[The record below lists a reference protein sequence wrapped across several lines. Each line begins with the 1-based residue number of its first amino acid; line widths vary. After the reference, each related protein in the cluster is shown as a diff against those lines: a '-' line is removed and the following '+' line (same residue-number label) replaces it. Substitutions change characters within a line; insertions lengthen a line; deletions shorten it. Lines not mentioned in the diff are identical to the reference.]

1 MIDPQRMACS
11 QLLPFNPILH
21 ESRALKEIYYAQ
33 LSSYIKSAGWGKRK
47 WIKSELKLYH
57 EILQAAEQQTWQDIH
72 NIDYRWALLIDIAAI
87 LGYDS
92 DLLLSSG
99 MNHILSLMEKDLSM
113 EQKEFARFLVGAMAG
128 REDCWQRAAQSP
140 FLEEIEEYI
149 KLARKNLLF
158 MRNTPYQILVTATM
172 SAGKSTF
179 INSLIGK
186 NINLAQNLACTSKIH
201 SIISKLYE
209 DNLIYEDD
217 YHLNLNA
224 DAESLMQDNEKN
236 KTSHIAVASHYAG
249 ALGGIRLVIH
259 DSPGINSSVNVEH
272 RKVTERMIR
281 TGAYNLLIY
290 IINVT
295 QKGINDDATY
305 LDFIKEYHGKRNILF
320 LANKID
326 CINPDEED
334 VHEQLLSVKKYLENH
349 GFHDPMLAPFSSGA
363 ATLVQKKYR
372 DGKLNHYSQWQL
384 ENLIYKFK
392 VFDLSSYYQK
402 AFPYIDIP
410 DASEDDEQL
419 LKTCGL
425 RYVEKLILNLYL
437 GVI

>member
-1 MIDPQRMACS
+1 MVDPQRMACS

-33 LSSYIKSAGWGKRK
+33 LSLYIKSAGWGKRK
-47 WIKSELKLYH
+47 WIKSELKLYY
-57 EILQAAEQQTWQDIH
+57 EILQSAENQADQDIQ
-72 NIDYRWALLIDIAAI
+72 NVDYRWALLIDIAAI

-92 DLLLSSG
+92 DLLLSTG
-99 MNHILSLMEKDLSM
+99 MNRILSMIEKDLSA

-128 REDCWQRAAQSP
+128 REDCWLRVTQSP
-140 FLEEIEEYI
+140 FLEEIEEYVR
-149 KLARKNLLF
+149 LARKNLLF
-158 MRNTPYQILVTATM
+158 IRNTPYQILVTATM

-186 NINLAQNLACTSKIH
+186 NINKAQNLACTGKIH

-236 KTSHIAVASHYAG
+236 KTSHITVASHYSG

-259 DSPGINSSVNVEH
+259 DSPGINSSANIEH

-281 TGAYNLLIY
+281 TGAYDLLIY
-290 IINVT
+290 IINAT
-295 QKGINDDATY
+295 QVGINDDATY
-305 LDFIKEYHGKRNILF
+305 LDFIKEYRGKRSVLF

-334 VHEQLLSVKKYLENH
+334 LNAQLASIRKYLKSH
-349 GFHDPMLAPFSSGA
+349 GFNEPMLAPFSSRA
-363 ATLVQKKYR
+363 AIMVQKHRKDELSR
-372 DGKLNHYSQWQL
+372 SDRRQL
-384 ENLIYKFK
+384 YNLIDKF
-392 VFDLSSYYQK
+392 DELNLSSYYQQ

-410 DASEDDEQL
+410 DVSEEEEQL

-425 RYVEKLILNLYL
+425 RYVEQLILNLYL
-437 GVI
+437 GVM